1 MSKKFGKKAPGGG
14 GGNANSFRMSEKPL
28 DGPPVELE
36 NQFVLRL
43 PEEPSLALR
52 EAIKSGASNL
62 KERLFIQLEPDKS
75 SNTQYL
81 RRGHVQFD
89 GWNFTSRLVDLP
101 TIIESHKTIDNKTF
115 YKTADICQLLICKE
129 GEDFD
134 DEDDANSPVKKK
146 KDPNKVDKKYLYPH
160 GIGPPLKNCRKR
172 RFRKTLRK
180 KYVEAPEIEK
190 EVKRLLRVDNEAV
203 SVKWEVITEEEL
215 NANKGGEAGK
225 DNPDVKPSV
234 SGGFTNDPKDL
245 GLDLSDSDDEGRDVD
260 IDSEDNSR
268 LSAGDDSRMSD
279 SVSNATANQKSSPAS
294 VGPTQFSKEMFAHPG
309 SSGSGTAPLQP
320 PVPSMSSPAPSIASP
335 MPTGGSTP
343 GRPSRQDQLAEN
355 RMQMMHMQSK
365 KKELEHNI
373 ANCPN
378 EALKNRFRQELL
390 SVVTEIKRLEAGGF
404 N

>member
-1 MSKKFGKKAPGGG
+1 MSKKFGKKNPGGH
-14 GGNANSFRMSEKPL
+14 NANSFRMSEKPL

-43 PEEPSLALR
+43 PTEPSLALR

-101 TIIESHKTIDNKTF
+101 TIMESHKTIDNKTF

-134 DEDDANSPVKKK
+134 DEEDTNSPVKKK

-279 SVSNATANQKSSPAS
+279 SVSNATTTQKSSPVA
-294 VGPTQFSKEMFAHPG
+294 VAGPTQFSKEMFAQPG
-309 SSGSGTAPLQP
+309 PSSSTL
-320 PVPSMSSPAPSIASP
+320 PAGAA
-335 MPTGGSTP
+335 TP
-343 GRPSRQDQLAEN
+343 GRPSRQDQLAEL

-378 EALKNRFRQELL
+378 EALKNRFRAELL
-390 SVVTEIKRLEAGGF
+390 SVTTEIKRLEAGGF

>member
-1 MSKKFGKKAPGGG
+1 MSKKFGKKNPGGH
-14 GGNANSFRMSEKPL
+14 NSNSFRMSEKPL

-43 PEEPSLALR
+43 PTEPSLALR

-89 GWNFTSRLVDLP
+89 GWNFTSRLVDMP

-134 DEDDANSPVKKK
+134 DEEDTNSPVKKK

-245 GLDLSDSDDEGRDVD
+245 GLDLSDSDNDEERDVD
-260 IDSEDNSR
+260 IDSEENSR

-279 SVSNATANQKSSPAS
+279 SVSNATTTQKSSPVS
-294 VGPTQFSKEMFAHPG
+294 VAGPTQFSKEMFAPPG
-309 SSGSGTAPLQP
+309 
-320 PVPSMSSPAPSIASP
+320 PSTSSPAPAP
-335 MPTGGSTP
+335 STP
-343 GRPSRQDQLAEN
+343 GRPSRQDQLAEL

-378 EALKNRFRQELL
+378 EALKNRFRAELL
-390 SVVTEIKRLEAGGF
+390 TVATEIKRLEAGGF

>member
-1 MSKKFGKKAPGGG
+1 MSKKFGKKNPGGH
-14 GGNANSFRMSEKPL
+14 NSNSFRMSEKPL

-43 PEEPSLALR
+43 PAEPSLALR

-101 TIIESHKTIDNKTF
+101 TIMESHKTIDNKTF

-134 DEDDANSPVKKK
+134 DEEDTNSPVKKK

-260 IDSEDNSR
+260 IDSEENSR

-279 SVSNATANQKSSPAS
+279 SVSNATTTQKSSPIA
-294 VGPTQFSKEMFAHPG
+294 VAGPTQFSKEMFAP
-309 SSGSGTAPLQP
+309 A
-320 PVPSMSSPAPSIASP
+320 VPSSSNQMPA
-335 MPTGGSTP
+335 GSTSTP
-343 GRPSRQDQLAEN
+343 SRSSRQDQLAEL

-378 EALKNRFRQELL
+378 EALKNRFRAELL
-390 SVVTEIKRLEAGGF
+390 SVATEIKRLEAGGF

>member
-1 MSKKFGKKAPGGG
+1 MFQMSKKFGKGNRPSVPGGSHG
-14 GGNANSFRMSEKPL
+14 QNSFRMSDKPV

-36 NQFVLRL
+36 NQFILKL
-43 PEEPSLALR
+43 PSEPALALR
-52 EAIKSGASNL
+52 EAIRSGASNL
-62 KERLFIQLEPDKS
+62 KERLFIQLEPDKV

-101 TIIESHKTIDNKTF
+101 TIVESHKTIDSKTF

-129 GEDFD
+129 GE
-134 DEDDANSPVKKK
+134 EVEEEEEPASPVKKK
-146 KDPNKVDKKYLYPH
+146 KDPNKVDKKYLWPH
-160 GIGPPLKNCRKR
+160 GIGAPLKNCRKR

-245 GLDLSDSDDEGRDVD
+245 GLDLSDSEEECGDID
-260 IDSEDNSR
+260 IDSEENSR

-279 SVSNATANQKSSPAS
+279 SVSHTADKTSSPIKSS
-294 VGPTQFSKEMFAHPG
+294 GGLPTQFSKEMFTSPSRSVSDMPG
-309 SSGSGTAPLQP
+309 VEGPSGS
-320 PVPSMSSPAPSIASP
+320 
-335 MPTGGSTP
+335 STP
-343 GRPSRQDQLAEN
+343 GRTSRQDLLQHH
-355 RMQMMHMQSK
+355 RMEMMHLQSK
-365 KKELEHNI
+365 KRELEHNI

-378 EALKNRFRQELL
+378 EALRNRFKQELL
-390 SVVTEIKRLEAGGF
+390 GVATEIKRLETSGF
-404 N
+404 

>member
-1 MSKKFGKKAPGGG
+1 MSGKKFGKGHARPGGG
-14 GGNANSFRMSEKPL
+14 VGGPNSFRMSDKPA

-36 NQFVLRL
+36 NQFILKL
-43 PEEPSLALR
+43 PSEPALALK
-52 EAIKSGASNL
+52 EAIRSGASNL
-62 KERLFIQLEPDKS
+62 KERLFIQLEPDKG
-75 SNTQYL
+75 SNNQYL

-101 TIIESHKTIDNKTF
+101 TIVESHKTIDSKTF

-129 GEDFD
+129 GE
-134 DEDDANSPVKKK
+134 ESEEEEPPSSPVKKK
-146 KDPNKVDKKYLYPH
+146 KDINKVDKKYLWPH
-160 GIGPPLKNCRKR
+160 GMAPPLKNCRKR

-234 SGGFTNDPKDL
+234 YGGFTNDPKDL
-245 GLDLSDSDDEGRDVD
+245 GLDMSDSDPEEDPGDID

-279 SVSNATANQKSSPAS
+279 SVSHSEGVKTSSP
-294 VGPTQFSKEMFAHPG
+294 VKQEMPTQFSKEMFTSPPG
-309 SSGSGTAPLQP
+309 GGEEEGPQ
-320 PVPSMSSPAPSIASP
+320 SSPV
-335 MPTGGSTP
+335 
-343 GRPSRQDQLAEN
+343 GRTSRQDQLQIQ
-355 RMQMMHMQSK
+355 RMEMMHLQSK
-365 KKELEHNI
+365 KRELEHNI
-373 ANCPN
+373 SNCPN
-378 EALKNRFRQELL
+378 EALRNRFKQELL
-390 SVVTEIKRLEAGGF
+390 GVATEIKRLELGGF
-404 N
+404 S

>member
-1 MSKKFGKKAPGGG
+1 MSKKFGKKNPGGG
-14 GGNANSFRMSEKPL
+14 ANNPNSFRMSEKPL

-43 PEEPSLALR
+43 PSEPSLALR

-101 TIIESHKTIDNKTF
+101 TVMESHKTIDNKTF

-134 DEDDANSPVKKK
+134 DEEDTNTPSKKK

-215 NANKGGEAGK
+215 NANKGGEAGQK

-260 IDSEDNSR
+260 IDSEDNSH
-268 LSAGDDSRMSD
+268 LSAAGDDSRLSD
-279 SVSNATANQKSSPAS
+279 SVSNATTTQKSSPVA
-294 VGPTQFSKEMFAHPG
+294 VAGPTQFSKDMFSAPVAAHPPQAGPSG
-309 SSGSGTAPLQP
+309 SST
-320 PVPSMSSPAPSIASP
+320 PARS
-335 MPTGGSTP
+335 
-343 GRPSRQDQLAEN
+343 SRQDQLAEL

-378 EALKNRFRQELL
+378 EALKNRFRADLL
-390 SVVTEIKRLEAGGF
+390 NVATEIKRLEAGGF

>member
-1 MSKKFGKKAPGGG
+1 MSKKFGKKTPGGG
-14 GGNANSFRMSEKPL
+14 GGNNANSFRMSEKPL

-43 PEEPSLALR
+43 PSEPSVALR

-134 DEDDANSPVKKK
+134 DEDDTNSPVKKK

-215 NANKGGEAGK
+215 NANKGGEAGQK

-279 SVSNATANQKSSPAS
+279 SVSNATTTQKSSPVA
-294 VGPTQFSKEMFAHPG
+294 VAGPTQFSKDMFASPAGPSTSASLPPPVASG
-309 SSGSGTAPLQP
+309 SST
-320 PVPSMSSPAPSIASP
+320 PAR
-335 MPTGGSTP
+335 T
-343 GRPSRQDQLAEN
+343 SRQDQLAEL

-373 ANCPN
+373 SNCPN
-378 EALKNRFRQELL
+378 EALKNRFRAELL
-390 SVVTEIKRLEAGGF
+390 TVATEIKRLEAGGF